1 MIVARFATEAGMMD
15 AAADIRRSDPG
26 GVEIY
31 MAMEPR
37 ESQGPGGHG
46 HGGPGRGGQ
55 DTGQGGSI
63 LPAVMLCGGLAGGL
77 GGFLMQAYATTIS
90 YPQNIG
96 GRPDLSWPS
105 YIPVTFELAV
115 LGAVV
120 AGMAG
125 YIILA
130 GMLRLYDPV
139 DEASFM
145 RTAMLGGYVL
155 VARPADSARARQV
168 LSRHTPIGIEEVG
181 E

>member
-1 MIVARFATEAGMMD
+1 MIVAAFATEAGMRK
-15 AAADIRRSDPG
+15 AAAEIRRGDPG
-26 GVEIY
+26 FVETY

-37 ESQGPGGHG
+37 EAEDDGAGDGHMA
-46 HGGPGRGGQ
+46 
-55 DTGQGGSI
+55 GGSI
-63 LPAVMLCGGLAGGL
+63 LPAVMLFGGIVGGL

-105 YIPVTFELAV
+105 YVPTTFELAV

-125 YIILA
+125 YLLLA
-130 GMLRLYDPV
+130 RMPRLYDPV
-139 DEASFM
+139 DEAECM
-145 RTAMLGGYVL
+145 RTAMLGFYVL
-155 VARPADSARARQV
+155 VARPTDSARAHRV
-168 LSRHTPIGIEEVG
+168 LARHAPIGIEEVA

>member
-1 MIVARFATEAGMMD
+1 MIVAAFATEAGMRE
-15 AAADIRRSDPG
+15 AAAEMRRGDSGP
-26 GVEIY
+26 VETY
-31 MAMEPR
+31 MAMEPL
-37 ESQGPGGHG
+37 EDEGA
-46 HGGPGRGGQ
+46 
-55 DTGQGGSI
+55 DGGSI
-63 LPAVMLCGGLAGGL
+63 LPAVMLGGGIVGGV

-105 YIPVTFELAV
+105 YVPATFELAV

-125 YIILA
+125 YLLLG

-139 DEASFM
+139 DEAECM
-145 RTAMLGGYVL
+145 RGAMLGNYVL
-155 VARPADSARARQV
+155 VVRPADSAYARRV
-168 LSRHTPIGIEEVG
+168 LAHHAPIGIEEVA